1 MSPRRAHAEEAAP
14 VSYASCV
21 RSWLFV
27 PGDSARKQEKAA
39 TSRAD
44 ALILDLEDSV
54 TADLLPQA
62 RTRVRQLLSSRAQRS
77 AQQLWVRV
85 NALSSGKLSAD
96 LEEVMAG
103 APDGIVLPKVSLAR
117 EAVEVGRLLSLL
129 ERQHGYAD
137 GATPLMVI
145 ATETA
150 QSLFALGDYA
160 STANPRLAALTWGA
174 EDLSA
179 ALGANARAADGTLTF
194 TFELAR
200 SMCLLAA
207 SAAGVPAIDGVCTDL
222 RNPAQLTREA
232 ERAGRDG
239 FTGKLAIHPAQ
250 VETINALFNPQP
262 AEIARARAV
271 IAAFAAAPDAGVL
284 SLDGQML
291 DRPHL
296 VRAQR
301 ILARAERARVRS

>member
-1 MSPRRAHAEEAAP
+1 VIP
-14 VSYASCV
+14 VASI

-39 TSRAD
+39 ASPAD

-54 TADLLPQA
+54 AAQLLPQA
-62 RTRVRQLLSSRAQRS
+62 RERVREFLAAHEERSR
-77 AQQLWVRV
+77 QQLWVRV
-85 NALSSGKLSAD
+85 NALASGKLPAD
-96 LEEVMAG
+96 LAAVMPG
-103 APDGIVLPKVSLAR
+103 APDGIVLPKASFAR
-117 EAVEVGRLLSLL
+117 EAVEVARLLGQL
-129 ERQHGYAD
+129 ERELDRAP
-137 GATPLMVI
+137 GATRLLVI

-150 QSLFALGDYA
+150 QALFALGEYA
-160 STANPRLAALTWGA
+160 TTANARLAGLTWGA

-179 ALGANARAADGTLTF
+179 ALGAAAYAADGSLTF

-207 SAAGVPAIDGVCTDL
+207 SAAGVPAFDGVCLDFRDTEAL
-222 RNPAQLTREA
+222 IREA
-232 ERAGRDG
+232 ARACRDG
-239 FTGKLAIHPAQ
+239 FMGKLAIHPAQ
-250 VETINALFNPQP
+250 VAPINAAFSPQP
-262 AEIARARAV
+262 QEVARAREI

-296 VRAQR
+296 IRAQR
-301 ILARAERARVRS
+301 ILARAARAEGAP

>member
-1 MSPRRAHAEEAAP
+1 MSG
-14 VSYASCV
+14 VASI

-39 TSRAD
+39 ASAAD

-54 TADLLPQA
+54 TAQQLPQA
-62 RTRVRQLLSSRAQRS
+62 RERVREFLGSHRRRD

-85 NALSSGKLSAD
+85 NALSSGLLPAD
-96 LEEVMAG
+96 LAAVMAG
-103 APDGIVLPKVSLAR
+103 APHGIVLPKVSSAR
-117 EAVEVGRLLSLL
+117 EALEVARLLAPL
-129 ERQHGYAD
+129 ESEHARPQ
-137 GATPLMVI
+137 GATQLLII

-150 QSLFALGDYA
+150 QSLFALRDYA
-160 STANPRLAALTWGA
+160 STANARIAGLTWGA

-179 ALGANARAADGTLTF
+179 ALGAAARSADGALTF
-194 TFELAR
+194 TFELVR

-207 SAAGVPAIDGVCTDL
+207 GAAGIPAFDGVCVDL
-222 RNPAQLTREA
+222 RSEEALIREA
-232 ERAGRDG
+232 TRACRDG

-250 VETINALFNPQP
+250 VGPINAAFSPRP
-262 AEIARARAV
+262 EEIARAQAV
-271 IAAFAAAPDAGVL
+271 IAAFAAAPDVGVL

-296 VRAQR
+296 IRAQR
-301 ILARAERARVRS
+301 ILERAAHAQGVP